1 MPKAGGKWNVYE
13 VTVKGSQL
21 TVVLNGVQTVNVR
34 DEKFAQ
40 GPIALQY
47 ALGENNI
54 PGGPIKWRKVQVRE
68 I

>member
-1 MPKAGGKWNVYE
+1 M
-13 VTVKGSQL
+13 TVKGSQL
-21 TVVLNGVQTVNVR
+21 TVVLNDVQTVNVR

-47 ALGENNI
+47 ALGANNI